1 MAESVVTR
9 PLVERRAQIVY
20 PGEPGHDP
28 GNSAAPAPADT
39 VVEPA
44 FVLKLLK
51 NLYPVVGYG
60 VDASGAEVDITTF
73 APDDEALERLWE
85 LSARPGAAALMV
97 AHDAVPLSWSAARAQ
112 RCDHGRS
119 ARGGHAGQSGGARRG
134 GGLQRQRR
142 RRGARRARPGRAVRA
157 ALGTAHAGC

>member
-1 MAESVVTR
+1 MAESVTR

-20 PGEPGHDP
+20 PGEPGHDA

-51 NLYPVVGYG
+51 TLYPVVGYG

-85 LSARPGAAALMV
+85 LSALPGAAALMV
-97 AHDAVPLSWSAARAQ
+97 AHDAVPLLLRPLPEPE
-112 RCDHGRS
+112 RCD
-119 ARGGHAGQSGGARRG
+119 
-134 GGLQRQRR
+134 
-142 RRGARRARPGRAVRA
+142 RRALELAV
-157 ALGTAHAGC
+157 GTLANLESSTPR